1 MYSPQD
7 KINQI
12 VKIEEALIIVDQC
25 VENSGVTVKDAR
37 LIIEAWEILKAELKK
52 SENGRKAVSKLPQ
65 ASVH

>member
-1 MYSPQD
+1 M
-7 KINQI
+7 KID
-12 VKIEEALIIVDQC
+12 EALIIIDQC

-37 LIIEAWEILKAELKK
+37 IIIEAWGILKAELKK